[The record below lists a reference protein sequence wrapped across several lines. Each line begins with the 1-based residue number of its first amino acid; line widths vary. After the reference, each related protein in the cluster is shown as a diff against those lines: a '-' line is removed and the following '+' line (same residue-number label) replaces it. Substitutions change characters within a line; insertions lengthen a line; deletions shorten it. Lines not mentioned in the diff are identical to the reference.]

1 MAITGTSSIWRNGTS
16 RKRALIVLAAAG
28 ATVVALNPVVSPGLM
43 SKAAAAS
50 CPWVGS
56 AAPVS
61 QRVEQVMA
69 AMSQSPG
76 LLVVYGTGGSYVGHV
91 PAIAA
96 LCIPSINLQDGPQGV
111 GDGLSGVTQLPAPA
125 NAN

>member
-56 AAPVS
+56 AALYRYKRLDAIEVAG
-61 QRVEQVMA
+61 A
-69 AMSQSPG
+69 APESAGSP
-76 LLVVYGTGGSYVGHV
+76 
-91 PAIAA
+91 
-96 LCIPSINLQDGPQGV
+96 
-111 GDGLSGVTQLPAPA
+111 
-125 NAN
+125 